1 MKQQQLPT
9 GQYALLVML
18 FVLTAMTFV
27 KTLILL
33 QCYVMLSTIQSDVR
47 LERKAIATRQREIMS
62 RLDPLKFVSMSNN
75 SIQNN
80 PLLNS

>member
-47 LERKAIATRQREIMS
+47 LERRAIASRQREIMS
-62 RLDPLKFVSMSNN
+62 RLA
-75 SIQNN
+75 SIEICVDVKQQH
-80 PLLNS
+80 SEQSIVE

>member
-1 MKQQQLPT
+1 MKTQQLPT

-47 LERKAIATRQREIMS
+47 LERKAVAARQREIMT
-62 RLDPLKFVSMSNN
+62 RLASIECCVDINHTTAAQSVSE
-75 SIQNN
+75 
-80 PLLNS
+80 

>member
-47 LERKAIATRQREIMS
+47 LERKAIASRQREIMS
-62 RLDPLKFVSMSNN
+62 RLA
-75 SIQNN
+75 SIEICVDVKQQH
-80 PLLNS
+80 PEQSIVE

>member
-47 LERKAIATRQREIMS
+47 LERKAIASRQREIMS
-62 RLDPLKFVSMSNN
+62 RLA
-75 SIQNN
+75 SIEICVDVKQQHVDQ
-80 PLLNS
+80 SIVE

>member
-33 QCYVMLSTIQSDVR
+33 QCYLMLSTIQNDVR
-47 LERKAIATRQREIMS
+47 LERKAIASRQREIMS
-62 RLDPLKFVSMSNN
+62 RLA
-75 SIQNN
+75 SIEICVDVKQQN
-80 PLLNS
+80 PEQSIVE

>member
-33 QCYVMLSTIQSDVR
+33 QCYLMLSTIQNDVR
-47 LERKAIATRQREIMS
+47 LERKAIASRQREIMS
-62 RLDPLKFVSMSNN
+62 RLA
-75 SIQNN
+75 SIEICVDVKQQH
-80 PLLNS
+80 PEQSIVE

>member
-62 RLDPLKFVSMSNN
+62 RLA
-75 SIQNN
+75 SIEICVDVKQQH
-80 PLLNS
+80 PEQSIVE

>member
-1 MKQQQLPT
+1 MKPQQLPT

-33 QCYVMLSTIQSDVR
+33 QCYLMLSTIQNDVR
-47 LERKAIATRQREIMS
+47 LERKAIAARQREIMS
-62 RLDPLKFVSMSNN
+62 RLA
-75 SIQNN
+75 SIEICVDVKPPSAVQ
-80 PLLNS
+80 SVIE